1 MFEHYVPP
9 HCVEHHLPHHLPLLE
24 LVIPGLYVALHD
36 VGGTYVLPTIPR
48 RVVRALRSDQKGDE
62 QMDEQAEEP
71 TYELANSIAT

>member
-36 VGGTYVLPTIPR
+36 VGGTYVLPTMPQEGSGCTS
-48 RVVRALRSDQKGDE
+48 LRPKG
-62 QMDEQAEEP
+62 
-71 TYELANSIAT
+71 